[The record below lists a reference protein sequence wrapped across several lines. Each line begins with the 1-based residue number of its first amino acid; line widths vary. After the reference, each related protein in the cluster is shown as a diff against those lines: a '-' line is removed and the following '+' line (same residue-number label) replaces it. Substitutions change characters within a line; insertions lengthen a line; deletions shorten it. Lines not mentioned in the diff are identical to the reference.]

1 MAVEGVQWGMH
12 TMVANEDL
20 SGKDTDDRT
29 YQDRFVK
36 LVTGGKVE
44 LYDTVADKPFGVLQN
59 RPKEG
64 FPATISLGGVMKVR
78 AGGTIAVGNAIGS
91 DANGKAINQTT
102 SGRYAI
108 GIALEAGVANQMVQ
122 ILVRDLVKI

>member
-12 TMVANEDL
+12 TMNASEDL
-20 SGKDTDDRT
+20 SGKDSDSRT

-36 LVTGGKVE
+36 LVSDGVE

-64 FPATISLGGVMKVR
+64 YPATISLGGVMRVR
-78 AGGTIAVGNAIGS
+78 AGGTIAVGDAIGS
-91 DANGKAINQTT
+91 DATGKAIKQTT

-108 GIALEAGVANQMVQ
+108 GVALEAGVANQMVQ

>member
-20 SGKDTDDRT
+20 SGKDTDNRT

-44 LYDTVADKPFGVLQN
+44 LFDTLTDKPFGVLQN

-64 FPATISLGGVMKVR
+64 FPATISLGGVMRVR
-78 AGGTIAVGNAIGS
+78 AGGTIAVGDPIGS
-91 DANGKAINQTT
+91 DTSGKAIKQTV
-102 SGRYAI
+102 SDNWAI
-108 GIALEAGVANQMVQ
+108 GTALEAGSANQFVQ